1 MLVLEYLSIYVLYSI
16 FLDTIFTCFL
26 WYEFKKIELSIFY
39 ACTVVRF
46 QVGQLCYAQKV
57 CAHCQ
62 YSIHY
67 SDGSNSLLVKNMR
80 NCLETYEA
88 YSLRGPLFQHIFK
101 HKCCISG
108 HEPKLCCLFKAK
120 KLLMIWIFSAA
131 IQASSLAN
139 PNYRYRLPILSCF
152 CSNKNDCY

>member
-1 MLVLEYLSIYVLYSI
+1 MNLKKLNLVFFMLAPLYVCKLVNCV
-16 FLDTIFTCFL
+16 TTQ
-26 WYEFKKIELSIFY
+26 KI
-39 ACTVVRF
+39 
-46 QVGQLCYAQKV
+46 

-139 PNYRYRLPILSCF
+139 PNCRYRLPILSCF